1 MLSTSDLHRGY
12 APVRENADM
21 VFDGYA
27 STGTPQRSRPT
38 PIVHAPRTADLFDCE
53 IASQPTALSLSQ
65 LGDDPLPV
73 CVDSF
78 SVDAGDATL
87 SYEVWLESGD
97 LTLSADEP
105 SSYDVTVRFVTYAVT
120 TPNGLRRRVGT
131 SREHDRGIIRKGSG
145 GDLVMTSSSKAQLV
159 HSARDLGDAV
169 RMVFC
174 APGDG
179 DEYDLLFRRAS
190 HDTWS
195 GVSPE

>member
-1 MLSTSDLHRGY
+1 MLSTSDLHRAY
-12 APVRENADM
+12 APPAKHADM
-21 VFDGYA
+21 VLDGDA
-27 STGTPQRSRPT
+27 SIGTPQRSRPT
-38 PIVHAPRTADLFDCE
+38 PIVHSARTADLFECE
-53 IASQPTALSLSQ
+53 IASQTTAIRLSQ

-78 SVDAGDATL
+78 SVDAGEATL

-97 LTLSADEP
+97 LTLSAGEP

-120 TPNGLRRRVGT
+120 KPDGLRRRVGT
-131 SREHDRGIIRKGSG
+131 SREHDRGYIRKESD
-145 GDLVMTSSSKAQLV
+145 GDLVMTSSAKAQLA

-179 DEYDLLFRRAS
+179 DDYELLFRRESRDA
-190 HDTWS
+190 WP
-195 GVSPE
+195 GVSVE